1 MSKNNRIIPGRKKI
15 LLHFDEHDTVMAQV
29 IRRSGPIKLKR
40 NRNYYAV
47 LCKAI
52 LAQQI
57 SVAAADAIT
66 TRFCELFSS
75 GSPTPQEVIKL
86 SKVKLRGVG
95 LSRQKVSYL
104 KDLSV
109 HFHEKMISPQRLNY
123 MCNEEVIQQLT
134 SVHGVGRWTAEMFLI
149 FSLNR
154 PDVLPLG
161 DLGLQ
166 LALKKIYRMRK
177 LPTVKRMRTLGRKW
191 NPLETVATW
200 YAWRIQ
206 DDKVIA
212 Y

>member
-15 LLHFDEHDTVMAQV
+15 LLHFDEYDTVMAQV
-29 IRRSGPIKLKR
+29 IRRAGPIKLKR
-40 NRNYYAV
+40 NKNYYAV

-66 TRFCELFSS
+66 TRFCELFNS

-86 SKVKLRGVG
+86 SEVKLRGVG

-109 HFHEKMISPQRLNY
+109 HFHKKMIRPQRLHY

-134 SVHGVGRWTAEMFLI
+134 AVHGVGRWTAEMFLI

-206 DDKVIA
+206 DDKVVA

>member
-15 LLHFDEHDTVMAQV
+15 LLHFDEHDTVMAQL
-29 IRRSGPIKLKR
+29 IRRTGPIKLKR

-66 TRFCELFSS
+66 TRFCELFSG
-75 GSPTPQEVIKL
+75 GSPTPQEVINL
-86 SKVKLRGVG
+86 SEVKLRGVG

-109 HFHEKMISPQRLNY
+109 HFHKKLIRPQRLHY

-134 SVHGVGRWTAEMFLI
+134 AVHGVGRWTAEMFLI

-206 DDKVIA
+206 DDKVVA

>member
-1 MSKNNRIIPGRKKI
+1 MSIKNRIIPGRKKI

-29 IRRSGPIKLKR
+29 IRRTGPIKLKR
-40 NRNYYAV
+40 NKNYYAV

-75 GSPTPQEVIKL
+75 GSPTPQEVINL
-86 SKVKLRGVG
+86 SEVKLRGVG

-109 HFHEKMISPQRLNY
+109 HFHEKLIRPQRLHY

-134 SVHGVGRWTAEMFLI
+134 AVHGVGRWTAEMFLI

-154 PDVLPLG
+154 ADVLPLG

-206 DDKVIA
+206 DDKVVA

>member
-1 MSKNNRIIPGRKKI
+1 MSIKNRIIPGRKKI

-29 IRRSGPIKLKR
+29 IRRTGPIKLKR

-66 TRFCELFSS
+66 TRFCELFSG
-75 GSPTPQEVIKL
+75 GSPTPQEVINL
-86 SKVKLRGVG
+86 SEVKLRGVG

-109 HFHEKMISPQRLNY
+109 HFHEKLIRPQRLHY

-134 SVHGVGRWTAEMFLI
+134 AVHGVGRWTAEMFLI

-206 DDKVIA
+206 DDKVVA

>member
-15 LLHFDEHDTVMAQV
+15 LLHFDERDTVMAQV
-29 IRRSGPIKLKR
+29 IRQSGPIKLKR

-86 SKVKLRGVG
+86 SVVKLRGVG

-109 HFHEKMISPQRLNY
+109 HFHKKMIRPQRLHY

-134 SVHGVGRWTAEMFLI
+134 AVHGVGRWTAEMFLI

-206 DDKVIA
+206 DDKVVA

>member
-1 MSKNNRIIPGRKKI
+1 MSMKNRIIPGRKKI

-29 IRRSGPIKLKR
+29 IRRTGPIKLKR

-66 TRFCELFSS
+66 TRFCELFSG
-75 GSPTPQEVIKL
+75 GSPTPQEVINL
-86 SKVKLRGVG
+86 SEVKLRGVG

-109 HFHEKMISPQRLNY
+109 HFHKKLIRPQRLHY

-134 SVHGVGRWTAEMFLI
+134 AVHGVGRWTAEMFLI

-206 DDKVIA
+206 DDKVVA

>member
-66 TRFCELFSS
+66 TRFCELFSRS
-75 GSPTPQEVIKL
+75 SPTPQEVIKL
-86 SKVKLRGVG
+86 SEVKLRGVG
-95 LSRQKVSYL
+95 LSRQKIAYL

-109 HFHEKMISPQRLNY
+109 HFHEKMIRPQRLHY

-134 SVHGVGRWTAEMFLI
+134 AVHGVGRWTAEMFLI

-177 LPTVKRMRTLGRKW
+177 LPTVKRMRSLGRKW

-206 DDKVIA
+206 DDKVVA

>member
-1 MSKNNRIIPGRKKI
+1 MNMKNRIIPGQKKI

-29 IRRSGPIKLKR
+29 IRRTGPIKLKR

-66 TRFCELFSS
+66 TRFCELFSG
-75 GSPTPQEVIKL
+75 GSPTPQEVINL
-86 SKVKLRGVG
+86 SDVKLRGVG

-109 HFHEKMISPQRLNY
+109 HFHKKLIRPQRLHY

-134 SVHGVGRWTAEMFLI
+134 AVHGVGRWTAEMFLI

-206 DDKVIA
+206 DDKVVA

>member
-1 MSKNNRIIPGRKKI
+1 MSIKNRIIPGRKKI

-29 IRRSGPIKLKR
+29 IRRTGPIKLKR

-66 TRFCELFSS
+66 TRFCELFSG
-75 GSPTPQEVIKL
+75 GSPTPQEVINL
-86 SKVKLRGVG
+86 SEVKLRGVG

-109 HFHEKMISPQRLNY
+109 HFHKKLIRPQRLHY

-134 SVHGVGRWTAEMFLI
+134 AVHGVGRWTAEMFLI

-206 DDKVIA
+206 DDKVVA